1 MKSKIAIIGGIA
13 AVAGFCGGRY
23 LFLPDPL
30 VSGSSITKPSD
41 GRGTVPGRK
50 TFTMDPAIALNLL
63 PPGLDKTQRIL
74 SLIDSAR
81 TEAEFK
87 NLFTQFLG
95 DETAEAAVAAHW
107 AHRDPAACLA
117 FLKTHQGDFRKSN
130 FHMARTLFRTWSN
143 TDPEA
148 AFAAAVEAKG
158 IPGFKDC
165 AFEVIESALQRD
177 FKLGGKLMAQLPDV
191 PAFFVFPPT
200 LWQVDPAG
208 FAKAVLPE
216 GTVPN
221 QFLAN
226 ALSGPLKAWAT
237 KDPAGLLTWLQSMP
251 VDVMASLLPGAM
263 VGLAAHDPLAASKL
277 ISQIPSASARELAAG
292 QLAKGWVA
300 KDAVAAFT
308 FAASQLGADRKKV
321 FKAMAK
327 SLVTQGAATVGNV
340 LNQIPAGPARA
351 EAITLVSLQWLDED
365 PNAASQWLSS
375 MAPGTERVEAMNS
388 VAIRWA
394 ENSPEA
400 ALQFMRTN
408 PAPELNEVYQRIVAR
423 HAGDNPAG
431 AVNQVLNQAPERI
444 VPGLRAAFN
453 MMSNEYQ
460 LEDAADIVRTLPNQE
475 LQVEA
480 VRSFMEPFATGLRL
494 LDEGIKWAAAL
505 PAGPMREAAKTTLL
519 QSSLLNPTELAKVQ
533 SDLK

>member
-1 MKSKIAIIGGIA
+1 MSTDGDSKKA
-13 AVAGFCGGRY
+13 
-23 LFLPDPL
+23 
-30 VSGSSITKPSD
+30 
-41 GRGTVPGRK
+41 GRK
-50 TFTMDPAIALNLL
+50 AFTMDPAKALHLL

-74 SLIDSAR
+74 SLIDAAR

-87 NLFTQFLG
+87 NLFTQFSG

-117 FLKTHQGDFRKSN
+117 FLKMHQGDIKKSN
-130 FHMARTLFRTWSN
+130 FHMVRALFRTWSN
-143 TDPEA
+143 TEPEA

-158 IPGFKDC
+158 LPGFKDG

-191 PAFFVFPPT
+191 PAFFVFPAT
-200 LWQVDPAG
+200 LWQVNPAG

-216 GTVPN
+216 GKVPN

-226 ALSGPLKAWAT
+226 ALSAPLKAWAS
-237 KDPAGLLTWLQSMP
+237 KDPAGLLTWLQSLP
-251 VDVMASLLPGAM
+251 AEVISPLLPGAM
-263 VGLAAHDPLAASKL
+263 GGLAEHDPVAASQL
-277 ISQIPSASARELAAG
+277 ISKIPSAAAREAAAG
-292 QLAKGWVA
+292 QLARGWVA
-300 KDAVAAFT
+300 KDASAAFT

-327 SLVTQGAATVGNV
+327 SLVTQGAATIGNV
-340 LNQIPAGPARA
+340 LNQLPAGPARG
-351 EAITLVSLQWLDED
+351 EAITLISLQWLDED
-365 PNAASQWLSS
+365 PGAASQWLSS
-375 MAPGTERVEAMNS
+375 MTPGTERVEALNS
-388 VAIRWA
+388 VAVRWA

-400 ALQFMRTN
+400 ALQFMRAN

-431 AVNQVLNQAPERI
+431 AVNQVLTQAPERI

-460 LEDAADIVRTLPNQE
+460 LEDAADIVRTLPTQE

-505 PAGPMREAAKTTLL
+505 PAGPMREAAKNALL

-533 SDLK
+533 TDIQ